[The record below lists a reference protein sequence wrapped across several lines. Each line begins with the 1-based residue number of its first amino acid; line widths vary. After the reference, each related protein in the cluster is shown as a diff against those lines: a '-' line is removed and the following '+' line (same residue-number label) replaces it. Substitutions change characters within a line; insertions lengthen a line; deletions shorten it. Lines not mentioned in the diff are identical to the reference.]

1 MKKLLIL
8 PFLLATLQA
17 QDFVSFLADS
27 LAKSPRVQTNALTL
41 KQAQQKAELTTRY
54 ENPTLSVELSSF
66 NPDAGKS
73 ELGYRGGISQPLRL
87 WGVGSARETLAE
99 AQKSEARASVKLSR
113 ANFIQKIASLYAL
126 YKYAKNAQELARE
139 ELLIAQNI
147 ATISQA
153 RFENGTI
160 AKVKY
165 IQATLDVKRVQN
177 TLAQK
182 KVATTTAYYQLMGF
196 RALNETVELDTD
208 YNFSLAKENENR
220 TNAQIEL
227 SKAQKEAALAS
238 SKLNANK
245 LEWISL
251 NGEFEKEPEQSIAR
265 VSIDIPLVL
274 FNTKSQEKQIA
285 KFEAQKAQ
293 LLTENLTQQM
303 HFKLR
308 ELRQAI
314 DTLTEVEQTSQ
325 ELLTSQK
332 ELLSM
337 YEEGYKIANIN
348 LIELQTI
355 KNQLIETK
363 ENLLN
368 IRLQK
373 ELQIIQH
380 NYLTGSY
387 NE

>member
-8 PFLLATLQA
+8 PFLLAGLQA
-17 QDFVSFLADS
+17 QDFESFLAES
-27 LAKSPRVQTNALTL
+27 LKKSPRLQINILRL
-41 KQAQQKAELTTRY
+41 KQTQYQAELTTRY
-54 ENPTLSVELSSF
+54 KNPTLSLELSNFSP
-66 NPDAGKS
+66 NVGESDV
-73 ELGYRGGISQPLRL
+73 GYRGAIAQPLRL
-87 WGVGSARETLAE
+87 WGVGSSREALAVAQTNE
-99 AQKSEARASVKLSR
+99 ASASVKLTR
-113 ANFIQKIASLYAL
+113 ANFIQKIASLYAS
-126 YKYAKNAQELARE
+126 YKYAKNAQELAKE

-177 TLAQK
+177 FLAQT

-196 RALNETVELDTD
+196 RGLNEKVELDTN
-208 YNFSLAKENENR
+208 YNFSLVKENENLS
-220 TNAQIEL
+220 NAQIEL
-227 SKAQKEAALAS
+227 SKAQQDSALAS
-238 SKLNANK
+238 SELNANK
-245 LEWISL
+245 LEWITL

-265 VSIDIPLVL
+265 VSVDIPLVL
-274 FNTKSQEKQIA
+274 FNTRSQERQIA

-293 LLTENLTQQM
+293 LLAKNLTEQM
-303 HFKLR
+303 YFKLR
-308 ELRQAI
+308 ELKQAI

-332 ELLSM
+332 ELLNM
-337 YEEGYKIANIN
+337 YEEGYKIANID

-355 KNQLIETK
+355 KNQLIKTK

-380 NYLTGSY
+380 NYLIGLY

>member
-8 PFLLATLQA
+8 PFLLASLQA
-17 QDFVSFLADS
+17 QDFESFLAES
-27 LAKSPRVQTNALTL
+27 LAKSPRLQTNALTL
-41 KQAQQKAELTTRY
+41 KQAQQRAELTTRY
-54 ENPTLSVELSSF
+54 ENPTLSVELSDF
-66 NPDAGKS
+66 NPDLGDN
-73 ELGYRGGISQPLRL
+73 ELGYRGAISQPLRL
-87 WGVGSARETLAE
+87 WGVGSSREALAE
-99 AQKSEARASVKLSR
+99 AQKSEAHASVKLSR
-113 ANFIQKIASLYAL
+113 ASFIQKIASLYAF
-126 YKYAKNAQELARE
+126 YKNRQNAQELAGE
-139 ELLIAQNI
+139 ELLIAQKI

-177 TLAQK
+177 FLAQK

-196 RALNETVELDTD
+196 RALNEEVELDTD
-208 YNFSLAKENENR
+208 YNFSLTKENENR

-227 SKAQKEAALAS
+227 SKAQKDSALAS
-238 SKLNANK
+238 SELNANK
-245 LEWISL
+245 LEWITL

-265 VSIDIPLVL
+265 VSVDIPLVL

-285 KFEAQKAQ
+285 KFEAQKAEI
-293 LLTENLTQQM
+293 LTENLTQQM

-314 DTLTEVEQTSQ
+314 DTLTKVEETSQ

-337 YEEGYKIANIN
+337 YEEGYKIANID

-368 IRLQK
+368 ITLQK
-373 ELQIIQH
+373 ELNIIQH

>member
-8 PFLLATLQA
+8 PFLLAGLQA
-17 QDFVSFLADS
+17 QDFESFLAES
-27 LAKSPRVQTNALTL
+27 LKKSPRLQINILRL
-41 KQAQQKAELTTRY
+41 KQTQYQAELTTRY
-54 ENPTLSVELSSF
+54 KNPTLSLELSNFSP
-66 NPDAGKS
+66 NVGESDV
-73 ELGYRGGISQPLRL
+73 GYRGAIAQPLRL
-87 WGVGSARETLAE
+87 WGVGSSREALAVAQTNE
-99 AQKSEARASVKLSR
+99 ASASVKLTR
-113 ANFIQKIASLYAL
+113 ANFIQKIASLYAS
-126 YKYAKNAQELARE
+126 YKYAKNAQELAKE

-177 TLAQK
+177 FLAQT

-196 RALNETVELDTD
+196 RGLNEKVELDTN
-208 YNFSLAKENENR
+208 YNFSLVKENENLS
-220 TNAQIEL
+220 NAQIEL
-227 SKAQKEAALAS
+227 SKAQQDSALAS
-238 SKLNANK
+238 SELNANK
-245 LEWISL
+245 LEWITL
-251 NGEFEKEPEQSIAR
+251 NGEFEKEPQQSIAR
-265 VSIDIPLVL
+265 VSVDIPLVL
-274 FNTKSQEKQIA
+274 FNTKSQERQIA
-285 KFEAQKAQ
+285 KFEAKKSQ
-293 LLTENLTQQM
+293 LLTKNLTEQM
-303 HFKLR
+303 YFKLR
-308 ELRQAI
+308 ELKQAI

-337 YEEGYKIANIN
+337 YEEGYKIANID

-380 NYLTGSY
+380 NYLIGSY

>member
-8 PFLLATLQA
+8 PFLLASLQA
-17 QDFVSFLADS
+17 QNFESFLSDS
-27 LAKSPRVQTNALTL
+27 LEKSPRLQINALTL

-54 ENPTLSVELSSF
+54 ENPTLSLELSGF
-66 NPDAGKS
+66 NPDAGES
-73 ELGYRGGISQPLRL
+73 DLGYRGAIAQPLRL
-87 WGVGSARETLAE
+87 WGVGSSREALAE
-99 AQKSEARASVKLSR
+99 AQTNEASASVKLTR
-113 ANFIQKIASLYAL
+113 ANFIQNIASLYAS
-126 YKYAKNAQELARE
+126 YKYSKDAQKLAGE
-139 ELLIAQNI
+139 ELLIAQKI

-177 TLAQK
+177 FLAQK

-196 RALNETVELDTD
+196 RGLNEEVELDTN
-208 YNFSLAKENENR
+208 YNFSLAKGNEKLS
-220 TNAQIEL
+220 NAQIEL
-227 SKAQKEAALAS
+227 SKAQQDSALAS
-238 SKLNANK
+238 SQLNANK
-245 LEWISL
+245 LEWITL
-251 NGEFEKEPEQSIAR
+251 NGEFEKEPQQSIAR
-265 VSIDIPLVL
+265 VSVDIPLVL
-274 FNTKSQEKQIA
+274 FNTKSQERQIA
-285 KFEAQKAQ
+285 KFEAKKAQ
-293 LLTENLTQQM
+293 LLTKNLTEQM
-303 HFKLR
+303 YFKLR
-308 ELRQAI
+308 ELKQAI

-337 YEEGYKIANIN
+337 YEEGYKIANID

-368 IRLQK
+368 ITLKK
-373 ELQIIQH
+373 ELQIIQY